1 MRRIIFIQAIISILS
16 LTTILAKDERVLVT
30 CGSFVKL
37 EHVKTGHLLHSQDVA
52 YGMGRGSGQQG
63 VTGYPDR
70 DSSSSLW
77 IVRGV
82 GVGFE
87 SSLLFYPSCNFL
99 FKEIQPSLPSC

>member
-1 MRRIIFIQAIISILS
+1 MRRIVFIQAIISILS
-16 LTTILAKDERVLVT
+16 LATILAKDEPVLVT
-30 CGSFVKL
+30 CGSFLKL

-87 SSLLFYPSCNFL
+87 SSLYFPSYKFL
-99 FKEIQPSLPSC
+99 KIYSAILT

>member
-1 MRRIIFIQAIISILS
+1 MRRIIFLQAIGIVLS
-16 LTTILAKDERVLVT
+16 SATILAENKPVLVT

-63 VTGYPDR
+63 VTGYPER

-77 IVRGV
+77 IVRSV
-82 GVGFE
+82 GVR
-87 SSLLFYPSCNFL
+87 SLCYVYLCLFANVMC
-99 FKEIQPSLPSC
+99 